1 MSTCRP
7 RPGLHRFTLPNGL
20 RVVLDSSFPQPRVA
34 VAVHY
39 GTGFRSEPPG
49 REGFAHLFEHL
60 MFRGSA
66 SLPDGRFYDH
76 VHRFGAQANGTTHQD
91 YTDYYQVVPA
101 QALERALFAEADR
114 MRAPLFTETALA
126 EQLRGV
132 ELEILQAV
140 HGRPYGGFPWPLL
153 PAVLFGTFANAHDGY
168 GDAERLRTV
177 TVADCEEFFDAHY
190 APGNAVLTVVG
201 AADPEGIRNLVE
213 RHFAGIPARST
224 APAPVLAEPRP
235 SGERWLE
242 CTEPGVT
249 ATALTMGHRLPD
261 PGRDLPG
268 YLAHAVLAR
277 LTADHG
283 PVAPGLPAVGTS
295 CGFFGPLD
303 ARDPDALVVT
313 ALLPPDAGPREAAAA
328 IARRW
333 AGWAELPPA
342 EAVRRTVR
350 LMTGEHHRRHGDL
363 QTRCRALGRLEI
375 LFGRADLLDRIPDHL
390 AAIGPAEVATAAREL
405 AAAPATVLVMRP
417 GSTRTRPKPPSGP
430 AGTSAAGTGGADA
443 GGAGRVPRVGAE
455 ARAIPPYGL
464 PAGPLR
470 WHLDDLVLDNGLH
483 VVAVADRRAPAVEVR
498 LRLPLGVLGG
508 WDAPAAESLLRR
520 GLART
525 RAGGRAADLGG
536 VMEGSVDGQ
545 WMDVTGCA
553 PPEELSSWLTVLAE
567 LLESQ
572 GEFLR
577 NAASEPSLPGAG
589 RTVRPTAER
598 LMDDAVLRHWLAD
611 GRPGNA
617 SSRAALEGCVL
628 VLNGDIAPDRALA
641 EAREALARPDLTGF
655 TPLPRTGG
663 VPRRAAGGRLLVLRS
678 PDEPEVHLT
687 FCAPEP
693 TAPADD
699 AEATEAARYLAT
711 AVFGGYFGSRLA
723 ARMHGVMAASFEV
736 YAGRDVLLDTAR
748 VFVRAR
754 VAPHLAG
761 ETLAGVRAELRRAGE
776 EPFTDTEVADARE
789 FCAAQAL
796 GAFDSPATQADL
808 LRRPTAAGRAPLW
821 LPRLPRLLHEVPGE
835 AVARAGRELFA
846 TAAMDTVLL
855 GADAPDEF
863 TEPGVL
869 PGARAEAFARR

>member
-1 MSTCRP
+1 MSTDRP
-7 RPGLHRFTLPNGL
+7 QPGLHRFTLPNGL
-20 RVVLDSSFPQPRVA
+20 RVVLDSRFPQPRVA

-66 SLPDGRFYDH
+66 NLPDGRFYDH
-76 VHRFGAQANGTTHQD
+76 VHRFGARANGTTHQD

-114 MRAPLFTETALA
+114 MRAPLFTEAALA

-132 ELEILQAV
+132 EQEIQQAV
-140 HGRPYGGFPWPLL
+140 HDRPYGGFPWPLL
-153 PAVLFGTFANAHDGY
+153 PGVLFETFANAHDGY

-177 TVADCEEFFDAHY
+177 TVADCEEFFDANY
-190 APGNAVLTVVG
+190 TPGNAVLTVVG
-201 AADPEGIRNLVE
+201 GGDPDAIRELVV
-213 RHFAGIPARST
+213 RHFAAIPARAT

-235 SGERWLE
+235 GEERWVE
-242 CTEPGVT
+242 CIEPGGT
-249 ATALTMGHRLPD
+249 ATALAMGLRLPD
-261 PGRDLPG
+261 PGTDLPG
-268 YLAHAVLAR
+268 YLAHAVVAR
-277 LTADHG
+277 LTAERG

-313 ALLPPDAGPREAAAA
+313 ALLPPDAGPRELVAAV
-328 IARRW
+328 ARRW
-333 AGWAELPPA
+333 ADWAQVPPA

-350 LMTGEHHRRHGDL
+350 LMVGEHHRRHGDL
-363 QTRCRALGRLEI
+363 ETRCRALGRLEI

-390 AAIGPAEVATAAREL
+390 VAVGPAEIATAAQEL
-405 AAAPATVLVMRP
+405 AATPATVLVMRP
-417 GSTRTRPKPPSGP
+417 GSTRTRPEP
-430 AGTSAAGTGGADA
+430 AFGDTATGGADA
-443 GGAGRVPRVGAE
+443 RSADAVGAGRVSRSRAE
-455 ARAIPPYGL
+455 ARAVPPYGR
-464 PAGPLR
+464 PATPVR
-470 WHLDDLVLDNGLH
+470 WQSDELVLDNGLR
-483 VVAVADRRAPAVEVR
+483 VVAVTDRRAPAVEVR
-498 LRLPLGVLGG
+498 LRLPLGVFGG
-508 WDAPAAESLLRR
+508 WDTPAAEVLLRR

-525 RAGGRAADLGG
+525 RAGDRAAGLGG

-545 WMDVTGCA
+545 WMDVTGCVA
-553 PPEELSSWLTVLAE
+553 PEELSAWLAVLAE
-567 LLESQ
+567 LLSAQ
-572 GEFLR
+572 GEGVR
-577 NAASEPSLPGAG
+577 DASSATSPPGAG
-589 RTVRPTAER
+589 RNVRPTAGR
-598 LMDDAVLRHWLAD
+598 LMDDAVQRHWLAD
-611 GRPGNA
+611 ERPGNA
-617 SSRAALEGCVL
+617 SSRGALEGGVL

-641 EAREALARPDLTGF
+641 QAREALAHPESTGV
-655 TPLPRTGG
+655 TPLPRTGAA
-663 VPRRAAGGRLLVLRS
+663 RRRTAGGRLLMLRS
-678 PDEPEVHLT
+678 PAEREVHLT

-693 TAPADD
+693 AVPADD

-723 ARMHGVMAASFEV
+723 ARMRGVVGAGFEV

-761 ETLAGVRAELRRAGE
+761 ETLAGIRAELRRAGE
-776 EPFTDTEVADARE
+776 EPFTEAEVADARE

-808 LRRPTAAGRAPLW
+808 LRQLTAAGRDPLW
-821 LPRLPRLLHEVPGE
+821 LPRLPRLLHEVPSH
-835 AVARAGRELFA
+835 AVSRAGRDLFA

-855 GADAPDEF
+855 GAVAPDEF
-863 TEPGVL
+863 TQPGVL
-869 PGARAEAFARR
+869 PGARAGAFAQR

>member
-1 MSTCRP
+1 MSTYCP

-20 RVVLDSSFPQPRVA
+20 RVVLDSRFPQPRVA

-76 VHRFGAQANGTTHQD
+76 VHRFGARANGTTHQD

-132 ELEILQAV
+132 ELEIQQAV

-153 PAVLFGTFANAHDGY
+153 PGVLFGTFANAHDGY

-201 AADPEGIRNLVE
+201 GADPEGIRHLVE
-213 RHFAGIPARST
+213 RHFAGIPARGT

-235 SGERWLE
+235 GEERWSE

-249 ATALTMGHRLPD
+249 ATALAMGHRLPD
-261 PGRDLPG
+261 PGTDLPG

-277 LTADHG
+277 LTAEQG

-313 ALLPPDAGPREAAAA
+313 ALLPPDAGPREVAAA
-328 IARRW
+328 ITRRW

-342 EAVRRTVR
+342 EAIRRTVR
-350 LMTGEHHRRHGDL
+350 LMAGEHHRGQGDL
-363 QTRCRALGRLEI
+363 ETRCRALGRLEI

-390 AAIGPAEVATAAREL
+390 AAIGPAEIATAARGL
-405 AAAPATVLVMRP
+405 AATPATVLVMRP
-417 GSTRTRPKPPSGP
+417 GSTRTRPEPQFGD
-430 AGTSAAGTGGADA
+430 TGTGGADA
-443 GGAGRVPRVGAE
+443 AGSGRVARARAE
-455 ARAIPPYGL
+455 ARAIPPYGR
-464 PAGPLR
+464 PAAPLR
-470 WHLDDLVLDNGLH
+470 WQLDDLVLDNGLR
-483 VVAVADRRAPAVEVR
+483 VVALADRRAPAVEVR

-520 GLART
+520 GLAGT
-525 RAGGRAADLGG
+525 RAGERAAGLGG

-545 WMDVTGCA
+545 WMDVTGCV
-553 PPEELSSWLTVLAE
+553 PPEELSGWLAALAE
-567 LLESQ
+567 LLGAL
-572 GEFLR
+572 GELLR
-577 NAASEPSLPGAG
+577 EAASEPSLPGAG
-589 RTVRPTAER
+589 RTVRPTAGR

-611 GRPGNA
+611 ETPGNA
-617 SSRAALEGCVL
+617 SSRGALEGGVL

-641 EAREALARPDLTGF
+641 QAREALARPKFTGF

-663 VPRRAAGGRLLVLRS
+663 VPRRAAGGRLLMLRS
-678 PDEPEVHLT
+678 PAEREVHLT

-693 TAPADD
+693 AAPAEE

-711 AVFGGYFGSRLA
+711 AVFGGFFGSRLA
-723 ARMHGVMAASFEV
+723 ARMRGVMAAGFEV

-776 EPFTDTEVADARE
+776 EPFTDAEVADARE

-808 LRRPTAAGRAPLW
+808 LRQLTAAGRDPLW
-821 LPRLPRLLHEVPGE
+821 LPRLPRLLREVPGE

-869 PGARAEAFARR
+869 PGARAGAFARR